1 MKLKKIL
8 VILLSLIVVVIVS
21 TLLHYQNMN
30 YISENWNIDFPSENT
45 IVYQVKPSPSF
56 TNDGIYYEVQEVKNK
71 KLPLNTH
78 KTQVCHKYI
87 FNGTLLN
94 RQQKEQTKIQNT
106 VSCRLWVFKKLPI
119 TLSNKKN
126 NEIEEE
132 FNKYIIEAKVS
143 EKQLPDF
150 TQDYKYYKKSDVGR
164 SLIVVAQDQLLYIVS
179 YNL

>member
-8 VILLSLIVVVIVS
+8 IILITLIIVMIVS

-56 TNDGIYYEVQEVKNK
+56 TNDGIYYEVQEVENKN
-71 KLPLNTH
+71 
-78 KTQVCHKYI
+78 
-87 FNGTLLN
+87 
-94 RQQKEQTKIQNT
+94 
-106 VSCRLWVFKKLPI
+106 LPI
-119 TLSNKKN
+119 TLNNKKN
-126 NEIEEE
+126 DEIEEE

-143 EKQLPDF
+143 QKQLPDF

-164 SLIVVAQDQLLYIVS
+164 SLIVVAQRHKLYIAS

>member
-8 VILLSLIVVVIVS
+8 VILITLIVVVIVS

-56 TNDGIYYEVQEVKNK
+56 TNDGIYSEVQEVKNK
-71 KLPLNTH
+71 N
-78 KTQVCHKYI
+78 
-87 FNGTLLN
+87 
-94 RQQKEQTKIQNT
+94 
-106 VSCRLWVFKKLPI
+106 LPI
-119 TLSNKKN
+119 TLTNKKN

-143 EKQLPDF
+143 QKQLPDF

>member
-1 MKLKKIL
+1 MKLKKVLIIL
-8 VILLSLIVVVIVS
+8 ITLIVVVVVF
-21 TLLHYQNMN
+21 TLLHYKSMN

-56 TNDGIYYEVQEVKNK
+56 TNDGIYYEVQESK
-71 KLPLNTH
+71 
-78 KTQVCHKYI
+78 
-87 FNGTLLN
+87 
-94 RQQKEQTKIQNT
+94 
-106 VSCRLWVFKKLPI
+106 SKKLPI

-132 FNKYIIEAKVS
+132 FNKYIIEAKIS
-143 EKQLPDF
+143 QKQLPDF

-164 SLIVVAQDQLLYIVS
+164 SLIVVAQRHKLYIVS

>member
-1 MKLKKIL
+1 MKLKKVLITL
-8 VILLSLIVVVIVS
+8 ITLIVVVVVS
-21 TLLHYQNMN
+21 TLLHYKSMN

-56 TNDGIYYEVQEVKNK
+56 TNDGIYYEVQESK
-71 KLPLNTH
+71 
-78 KTQVCHKYI
+78 
-87 FNGTLLN
+87 
-94 RQQKEQTKIQNT
+94 R
-106 VSCRLWVFKKLPI
+106 KKLPI

-150 TQDYKYYKKSDVGR
+150 TQDYKYYKKNDVGR
-164 SLIVVAQDQLLYIVS
+164 SLIVVAQRHKLYIVS

>member
-1 MKLKKIL
+1 MKLRKIL
-8 VILLSLIVVVIVS
+8 VILMTLIVVVIAS
-21 TLLHYQNMN
+21 TLLHYKNMN

-71 KLPLNTH
+71 HLP
-78 KTQVCHKYI
+78 V
-87 FNGTLLN
+87 
-94 RQQKEQTKIQNT
+94 
-106 VSCRLWVFKKLPI
+106 

-143 EKQLPDF
+143 QKQLPNF
-150 TQDYKYYKKSDVGR
+150 TQDYTYYKKSDVGR
-164 SLIVVAQDQLLYIVS
+164 SLIVVAQRHKLYIVS

>member
-1 MKLKKIL
+1 MMNLKKGLIIL
-8 VILLSLIVVVIVS
+8 ITLIIVVIVS
-21 TLLHYQNMN
+21 TLLHYKNMN

-71 KLPLNTH
+71 N
-78 KTQVCHKYI
+78 
-87 FNGTLLN
+87 
-94 RQQKEQTKIQNT
+94 
-106 VSCRLWVFKKLPI
+106 LPI
-119 TLSNKKN
+119 TLNNKKN
-126 NEIEEE
+126 DIIEE

-143 EKQLPDF
+143 QKQLPDF

-164 SLIVVAQDQLLYIVS
+164 SLIVVAQDQLLYIAS

>member
-1 MKLKKIL
+1 MKLKKVLIIL
-8 VILLSLIVVVIVS
+8 ITLIVVVVVF
-21 TLLHYQNMN
+21 TLLHYKSMN

-56 TNDGIYYEVQEVKNK
+56 TNDGIYYEVQESK
-71 KLPLNTH
+71 
-78 KTQVCHKYI
+78 
-87 FNGTLLN
+87 
-94 RQQKEQTKIQNT
+94 
-106 VSCRLWVFKKLPI
+106 SKKLPI

-143 EKQLPDF
+143 QKQLPDF
-150 TQDYKYYKKSDVGR
+150 TQDYKYYKKNDVGR
-164 SLIVVAQDQLLYIVS
+164 SLIVVAQRHKLYIVS

>member
-1 MKLKKIL
+1 MKLKKVLIIL
-8 VILLSLIVVVIVS
+8 ITLIVVVVVS
-21 TLLHYQNMN
+21 TLLHYKSMN

-56 TNDGIYYEVQEVKNK
+56 TNDGIYYEVQESK
-71 KLPLNTH
+71 
-78 KTQVCHKYI
+78 
-87 FNGTLLN
+87 
-94 RQQKEQTKIQNT
+94 
-106 VSCRLWVFKKLPI
+106 SKKLPI

-164 SLIVVAQDQLLYIVS
+164 SLIVVAQRHKLYIVS

>member
-1 MKLKKIL
+1 MKLKKVLIIL
-8 VILLSLIVVVIVS
+8 ITLIIVVVVS
-21 TLLHYQNMN
+21 TLLHYKNMN
-30 YISENWNIDFPSENT
+30 YISENWNIDFPSENKT
-45 IVYQVKPSPSF
+45 VYQVKPSPSF
-56 TNDGIYYEVQEVKNK
+56 TNDGIYYEVQEVKN
-71 KLPLNTH
+71 
-78 KTQVCHKYI
+78 
-87 FNGTLLN
+87 
-94 RQQKEQTKIQNT
+94 
-106 VSCRLWVFKKLPI
+106 KKLPI

-164 SLIVVAQDQLLYIVS
+164 SLIVVAQRHKLYIVS

>member
-1 MKLKKIL
+1 MKLKKVLIIL
-8 VILLSLIVVVIVS
+8 ITLIVVVVVS
-21 TLLHYQNMN
+21 TLLHYKSMN

-56 TNDGIYYEVQEVKNK
+56 TNDGTYYEVQESK
-71 KLPLNTH
+71 
-78 KTQVCHKYI
+78 
-87 FNGTLLN
+87 
-94 RQQKEQTKIQNT
+94 
-106 VSCRLWVFKKLPI
+106 SKKLPI

-143 EKQLPDF
+143 QKQLPDF

-164 SLIVVAQDQLLYIVS
+164 SLIVVAQDHKLYIVS

>member
-1 MKLKKIL
+1 MMKLKKIL
-8 VILLSLIVVVIVS
+8 IILITLIIVMIVS

-71 KLPLNTH
+71 N
-78 KTQVCHKYI
+78 
-87 FNGTLLN
+87 
-94 RQQKEQTKIQNT
+94 
-106 VSCRLWVFKKLPI
+106 LPI
-119 TLSNKKN
+119 TLNNKKN
-126 NEIEEE
+126 DEIEEE

-143 EKQLPDF
+143 QKQLPDF

-164 SLIVVAQDQLLYIVS
+164 SLIVVAQRHKLYIAS

>member
-1 MKLKKIL
+1 MERSEMMKLKKIL
-8 VILLSLIVVVIVS
+8 IILITLIIVMIVS

-56 TNDGIYYEVQEVKNK
+56 TNDGIYYEVQEVENKN
-71 KLPLNTH
+71 
-78 KTQVCHKYI
+78 
-87 FNGTLLN
+87 
-94 RQQKEQTKIQNT
+94 
-106 VSCRLWVFKKLPI
+106 LPI
-119 TLSNKKN
+119 TLNNKKN
-126 NEIEEE
+126 DEIEE

-143 EKQLPDF
+143 QKQLPDF

-164 SLIVVAQDQLLYIVS
+164 SLIVVAQRHKLYIVS

>member
-8 VILLSLIVVVIVS
+8 VILMTLIVVVIVS

-56 TNDGIYYEVQEVKNK
+56 TNDGIYYEVQEVENKN
-71 KLPLNTH
+71 
-78 KTQVCHKYI
+78 
-87 FNGTLLN
+87 
-94 RQQKEQTKIQNT
+94 
-106 VSCRLWVFKKLPI
+106 LPI
-119 TLSNKKN
+119 TLNNKKN
-126 NEIEEE
+126 DEIEEE

-143 EKQLPDF
+143 QKQLPDF

-164 SLIVVAQDQLLYIVS
+164 SLIVVAQRHKLYIAS

>member
-1 MKLKKIL
+1 MKLKKVL
-8 VILLSLIVVVIVS
+8 VILITLIVVVVIVS

-71 KLPLNTH
+71 N
-78 KTQVCHKYI
+78 
-87 FNGTLLN
+87 
-94 RQQKEQTKIQNT
+94 
-106 VSCRLWVFKKLPI
+106 LPI

-143 EKQLPDF
+143 QKQLPDF
-150 TQDYKYYKKSDVGR
+150 TQDYKYYNKSDVGS
-164 SLIVVAQDQLLYIVS
+164 SLIVVAQDHKLYIAS

>member
-1 MKLKKIL
+1 MMKLKKIL
-8 VILLSLIVVVIVS
+8 IILMTLIVVVVVF

-30 YISENWNIDFPSENT
+30 YISENWNIDFSSENT

-56 TNDGIYYEVQEVKNK
+56 TNDGIYYEVQESK
-71 KLPLNTH
+71 
-78 KTQVCHKYI
+78 
-87 FNGTLLN
+87 
-94 RQQKEQTKIQNT
+94 
-106 VSCRLWVFKKLPI
+106 SKKLPI

-126 NEIEEE
+126 NEIEEK

-164 SLIVVAQDQLLYIVS
+164 SLIVVAQDHKLYIVS

>member
-1 MKLKKIL
+1 MKLKKALIIL
-8 VILLSLIVVVIVS
+8 ITLIVVVVVS
-21 TLLHYQNMN
+21 TLLHYKSMN

-71 KLPLNTH
+71 N
-78 KTQVCHKYI
+78 
-87 FNGTLLN
+87 F
-94 RQQKEQTKIQNT
+94 
-106 VSCRLWVFKKLPI
+106 PI
-119 TLSNKKN
+119 TLTNKKN
-126 NEIEEE
+126 NEIEE

-143 EKQLPDF
+143 QKQLPDF

>member
-1 MKLKKIL
+1 MERNEMMKLKKIL
-8 VILLSLIVVVIVS
+8 IILMTLIVVVVVS
-21 TLLHYQNMN
+21 TLLYYKNMN
-30 YISENWNIDFPSENT
+30 YISENWDIDFPSEST

-56 TNDGIYYEVQEVKNK
+56 TNDGIYYEVQEAK
-71 KLPLNTH
+71 
-78 KTQVCHKYI
+78 
-87 FNGTLLN
+87 
-94 RQQKEQTKIQNT
+94 
-106 VSCRLWVFKKLPI
+106 SKKLPI

-143 EKQLPDF
+143 QKKLSDF

-164 SLIVVAQDQLLYIVS
+164 SLIVVAQRHKLYIVS

>member
-1 MKLKKIL
+1 MKLKKVLIIL
-8 VILLSLIVVVIVS
+8 ITLIVVVVVF
-21 TLLHYQNMN
+21 TLLHYKSMN

-56 TNDGIYYEVQEVKNK
+56 TNDGIYYEVQESK
-71 KLPLNTH
+71 
-78 KTQVCHKYI
+78 
-87 FNGTLLN
+87 
-94 RQQKEQTKIQNT
+94 
-106 VSCRLWVFKKLPI
+106 SKKLPI

-143 EKQLPDF
+143 QKQLPDF

-164 SLIVVAQDQLLYIVS
+164 SLIVVAQRHKLYIVS

>member
-1 MKLKKIL
+1 MRTKKIFI
-8 VILLSLIVVVIVS
+8 VFMTLIVVVIVS
-21 TLLHYQNMN
+21 TLFHYKNMN

-56 TNDGIYYEVQEVKNK
+56 TNDGIYYEVQEAKN
-71 KLPLNTH
+71 
-78 KTQVCHKYI
+78 
-87 FNGTLLN
+87 
-94 RQQKEQTKIQNT
+94 
-106 VSCRLWVFKKLPI
+106 KKLPI

-143 EKQLPDF
+143 QKQLPDF
-150 TQDYKYYKKSDVGR
+150 SRDYKYYKKSDVGR
-164 SLIVVAQDQLLYIVS
+164 SLIVVAQDQLIYIVS

>member
-1 MKLKKIL
+1 MMKLKKIL
-8 VILLSLIVVVIVS
+8 IILISLIIVVIVS

-56 TNDGIYYEVQEVKNK
+56 TNDGIYYEVQEVENKN
-71 KLPLNTH
+71 
-78 KTQVCHKYI
+78 
-87 FNGTLLN
+87 
-94 RQQKEQTKIQNT
+94 
-106 VSCRLWVFKKLPI
+106 LPI
-119 TLSNKKN
+119 TLNNKKN
-126 NEIEEE
+126 DEIEEE

-143 EKQLPDF
+143 QKQLPDF

-164 SLIVVAQDQLLYIVS
+164 SLIVVAQRHKLYIAS

>member
-8 VILLSLIVVVIVS
+8 VILITLIVVVVVS
-21 TLLHYQNMN
+21 TLLYYKNMN

-56 TNDGIYYEVQEVKNK
+56 TNDGIYYEVQESK
-71 KLPLNTH
+71 
-78 KTQVCHKYI
+78 
-87 FNGTLLN
+87 
-94 RQQKEQTKIQNT
+94 
-106 VSCRLWVFKKLPI
+106 SKKLPI

-150 TQDYKYYKKSDVGR
+150 TQDYKYYKKNDVGR
-164 SLIVVAQDQLLYIVS
+164 SLIVVAQRHKLYIVS

>member
-1 MKLKKIL
+1 MMKLRKIL
-8 VILLSLIVVVIVS
+8 VILMTLIVVVIAS
-21 TLLHYQNMN
+21 TLLHYKNMN

-71 KLPLNTH
+71 HLP
-78 KTQVCHKYI
+78 V
-87 FNGTLLN
+87 
-94 RQQKEQTKIQNT
+94 
-106 VSCRLWVFKKLPI
+106 

-143 EKQLPDF
+143 QKQLPNF
-150 TQDYKYYKKSDVGR
+150 TQDYTYYKKSDVGR
-164 SLIVVAQDQLLYIVS
+164 SLIVVAQRHKLYIVS

>member
-1 MKLKKIL
+1 MKLKKVLIIL
-8 VILLSLIVVVIVS
+8 ITLIVVVVVS
-21 TLLHYQNMN
+21 TLLHYKNMN

-56 TNDGIYYEVQEVKNK
+56 TNDGIYYEVQESKSK
-71 KLPLNTH
+71 KL
-78 KTQVCHKYI
+78 
-87 FNGTLLN
+87 
-94 RQQKEQTKIQNT
+94 
-106 VSCRLWVFKKLPI
+106 SI

-132 FNKYIIEAKVS
+132 FNKYITEAKVS
-143 EKQLPDF
+143 QKQLPDF

-164 SLIVVAQDQLLYIVS
+164 SLIVVAQRHKLYIVS

>member
-1 MKLKKIL
+1 MMKLKKVLIIL
-8 VILLSLIVVVIVS
+8 MTLIVVVVVS
-21 TLLHYQNMN
+21 TLLHYKSMN
-30 YISENWNIDFPSENT
+30 YISENWNIDLPSENT

-71 KLPLNTH
+71 N
-78 KTQVCHKYI
+78 
-87 FNGTLLN
+87 
-94 RQQKEQTKIQNT
+94 
-106 VSCRLWVFKKLPI
+106 LPI

-132 FNKYIIEAKVS
+132 FNKYITEAKVS
-143 EKQLPDF
+143 QKQLPDF

-164 SLIVVAQDQLLYIVS
+164 SLIVVAQRHKLYIVS

>member
-8 VILLSLIVVVIVS
+8 VILMTLIVVVIVS
-21 TLLHYQNMN
+21 TLLHYKSMN

-71 KLPLNTH
+71 NLPTTLN
-78 KTQVCHKYI
+78 
-87 FNGTLLN
+87 
-94 RQQKEQTKIQNT
+94 
-106 VSCRLWVFKKLPI
+106 
-119 TLSNKKN
+119 NKKN
-126 NEIEEE
+126 DEIEEE

-143 EKQLPDF
+143 QKQLPDF

-164 SLIVVAQDQLLYIVS
+164 SLIVVAQRHKLYIAS

>member
-1 MKLKKIL
+1 MKLKKVLIIL
-8 VILLSLIVVVIVS
+8 ITLIVVVVVS
-21 TLLHYQNMN
+21 TLLHYKNMN

-56 TNDGIYYEVQEVKNK
+56 TNDGIYYEVQESK
-71 KLPLNTH
+71 
-78 KTQVCHKYI
+78 
-87 FNGTLLN
+87 
-94 RQQKEQTKIQNT
+94 
-106 VSCRLWVFKKLPI
+106 SKKLPI

-150 TQDYKYYKKSDVGR
+150 TQDYKYYKKNDVGR
-164 SLIVVAQDQLLYIVS
+164 SLIVVAQRHKLYIVS

>member
-8 VILLSLIVVVIVS
+8 IILITLIIVVIVS
-21 TLLHYQNMN
+21 TLHYQNMN

-56 TNDGIYYEVQEVKNK
+56 TNDGIYYEVQEVKN
-71 KLPLNTH
+71 
-78 KTQVCHKYI
+78 
-87 FNGTLLN
+87 
-94 RQQKEQTKIQNT
+94 R
-106 VSCRLWVFKKLPI
+106 KLPI

-143 EKQLPDF
+143 QKQLPDF

-164 SLIVVAQDQLLYIVS
+164 SLIVVDQRHKLYIVS

>member
-1 MKLKKIL
+1 
-8 VILLSLIVVVIVS
+8 
-21 TLLHYQNMN
+21 MN

-56 TNDGIYYEVQEVKNK
+56 TNDGTYYEVQESK
-71 KLPLNTH
+71 
-78 KTQVCHKYI
+78 
-87 FNGTLLN
+87 
-94 RQQKEQTKIQNT
+94 
-106 VSCRLWVFKKLPI
+106 SKKLPI

-143 EKQLPDF
+143 QKQLPDF

-164 SLIVVAQDQLLYIVS
+164 SLIVVAQDQLLYIAS

>member
-1 MKLKKIL
+1 MMKLKKIL
-8 VILLSLIVVVIVS
+8 VILMTLIVVVIAS
-21 TLLHYQNMN
+21 TLLHYKNMN

-71 KLPLNTH
+71 N
-78 KTQVCHKYI
+78 
-87 FNGTLLN
+87 
-94 RQQKEQTKIQNT
+94 
-106 VSCRLWVFKKLPI
+106 LPI
-119 TLSNKKN
+119 TLNNKKN
-126 NEIEEE
+126 DKIEE

-143 EKQLPDF
+143 QKQLPDF

-164 SLIVVAQDQLLYIVS
+164 SLIVVAQRHKLYIVS

>member
-1 MKLKKIL
+1 MMKLKKIL
-8 VILLSLIVVVIVS
+8 IILMTLIVVVVVS
-21 TLLHYQNMN
+21 TLLYYKNMN
-30 YISENWNIDFPSENT
+30 YISENWDIDFPSENT

-56 TNDGIYYEVQEVKNK
+56 TNDGIYYEVQEAK
-71 KLPLNTH
+71 
-78 KTQVCHKYI
+78 
-87 FNGTLLN
+87 
-94 RQQKEQTKIQNT
+94 
-106 VSCRLWVFKKLPI
+106 SKKLPI

-143 EKQLPDF
+143 QKKLPDF

-164 SLIVVAQDQLLYIVS
+164 SLIVVDQDQLLYIVS

>member
-1 MKLKKIL
+1 MNLKKGLIIL
-8 VILLSLIVVVIVS
+8 ITLIIVVIVS
-21 TLLHYQNMN
+21 TLLHYKNMN

-71 KLPLNTH
+71 N
-78 KTQVCHKYI
+78 
-87 FNGTLLN
+87 
-94 RQQKEQTKIQNT
+94 
-106 VSCRLWVFKKLPI
+106 LPI
-119 TLSNKKN
+119 TLNNKKN
-126 NEIEEE
+126 DKIEE

-143 EKQLPDF
+143 QKQLPDF

-164 SLIVVAQDQLLYIVS
+164 SLIVVAQDQLLYIAS

>member
-8 VILLSLIVVVIVS
+8 VILITLIVVVVVS
-21 TLLHYQNMN
+21 TLLHYKSMN

-56 TNDGIYYEVQEVKNK
+56 TNDGIYYEVQESK
-71 KLPLNTH
+71 
-78 KTQVCHKYI
+78 
-87 FNGTLLN
+87 
-94 RQQKEQTKIQNT
+94 
-106 VSCRLWVFKKLPI
+106 SKKLPI

-150 TQDYKYYKKSDVGR
+150 TQDYKYYKKNDVGR
-164 SLIVVAQDQLLYIVS
+164 SLIVVAQRHKLYIVS